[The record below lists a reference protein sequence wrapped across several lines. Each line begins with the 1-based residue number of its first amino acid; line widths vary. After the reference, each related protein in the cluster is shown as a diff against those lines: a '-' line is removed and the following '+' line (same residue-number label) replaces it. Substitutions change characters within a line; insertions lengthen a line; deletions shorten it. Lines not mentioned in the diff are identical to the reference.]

1 MPALYPPLLT
11 VLVLHLFKLD
21 WFCLEEWIF
30 SVIKWIF
37 VSPAVLTQMTKNI
50 VANHGFLVFVLLYC
64 GRRPWLVGT
73 MKQSELG
80 ESPLMTIPTGGTFS
94 PRLKCEQPRQF
105 HLFFTCRLSL
115 SLLWTHVDDI
125 ISWLISPGIEVKISL
140 NSLGNVAGWLL
151 NQGTMTSE
159 FPFSCQTQ
167 SKHHQCSQIEM

>member
-1 MPALYPPLLT
+1 MAVAL
-11 VLVLHLFKLD
+11 HSFKPD
-21 WFCLEEWIF
+21 WFCWNEQVFF
-30 SVIKWIF
+30 SVNILIF
-37 VSPAVLTQMTKNI
+37 ISPAVLTQMTKNI
-50 VANHGFLVFVLLYC
+50 VANHGFLVFVLLHC
-64 GRRPWLVGT
+64 WRWRPWLEKT

-115 SLLWTHVDDI
+115 SLLWKHVDDI

-140 NSLGNVAGWLL
+140 NSLGNVARWRL
-151 NQGTMTSE
+151 NQGTMNWE
-159 FPFSCQTQ
+159 FLFSCQTQ